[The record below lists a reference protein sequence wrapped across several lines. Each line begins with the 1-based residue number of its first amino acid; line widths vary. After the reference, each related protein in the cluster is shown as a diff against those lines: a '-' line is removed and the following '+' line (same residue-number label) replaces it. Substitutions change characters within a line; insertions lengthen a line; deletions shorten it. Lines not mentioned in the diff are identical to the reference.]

1 MSDTTTATPADV
13 AKAQE
18 PAQAPT
24 APEPTKPDTKSDD
37 TDWKAEAR
45 KWEQRAK
52 DNAKRAED
60 AGKTE
65 AEKNAERLAEVEK
78 RAAEA
83 EARVLRREVAL
94 DPTGDGKSSP
104 LSKADA
110 ALLDAITDEKAMKA
124 LAARL
129 ASESDKKRNHVPRE
143 GNNPE
148 TASDDRRDFVRR
160 LTGRS

>member
-1 MSDTTTATPADV
+1 MSDTTTTPTPADV
-13 AKAQE
+13 APKAQE
-18 PAQAPT
+18 PAQAPH
-24 APEPTKPDTKSDD
+24 APEPTKPEPKPDDT

-52 DNAKRAED
+52 DNAKRAEE
-60 AGKTE
+60 ATKTE
-65 AEKNAERLAEVEK
+65 AEKVAERLAEVEK

-83 EARVLRREVAL
+83 EARATRRDIAL
-94 DPTGDGKSSP
+94 EHK
-104 LSKADA
+104 LSWEDA
-110 ALLDAITDEKAMKA
+110 ALLDDLTDEAAMKK